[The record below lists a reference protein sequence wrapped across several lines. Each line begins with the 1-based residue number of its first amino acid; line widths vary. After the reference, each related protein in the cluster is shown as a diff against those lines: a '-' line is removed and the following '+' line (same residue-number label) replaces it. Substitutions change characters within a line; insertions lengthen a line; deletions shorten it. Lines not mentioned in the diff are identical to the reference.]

1 MFDLVGDGGMEG
13 KVGSDSDAAGSGGGG
28 SGSGGDGD
36 GDGDGGSGKGDG
48 GSGGGGG
55 GPAAGAMSLIIA
67 HQYYAPVMIDGA
79 EAVNYESLRGALCSG
94 DTVRCVGVIGRT
106 SHGHAAVF
114 AWEIFL
120 VRERL
125 PPDTVFTVDLTA
137 GVTQEEKA

>member
-1 MFDLVGDGGMEG
+1 MFDLIGDGGMEG
-13 KVGSDSDAAGSGGGG
+13 TVGSDSGAAGSGGGG

-55 GPAAGAMSLIIA
+55 PAAGAMSLILA
-67 HQYYAPVMIDGA
+67 RQYYAPVMIDGA